1 MQDEK
6 DFQRRTQR
14 VSELVRQIEE
24 IGDPATQATSRELV
38 QLLMELH
45 GAGLEKMMEIVF
57 QAGDHGAHIIDEFGR
72 TPLVGSLLILYG
84 LHPDDLRTRVAKAL
98 ERIQPSL
105 RKQGSDVALL
115 AIDEGVVRLRI
126 ETGGHACGSTIKT
139 IRSTVEEAMYEAA
152 PDIQSL
158 VIEGLEEQA
167 ASGFVALDKLIGG
180 QLSAAADRTSAPRV
194 EGAD

>member
-6 DFQRRTQR
+6 DFQRRIQR

-24 IGDPATQATSRELV
+24 IGDPVTQATSRELV

-72 TPLVGSLLILYG
+72 TPLIGSLLILYG
-84 LHPDDLRTRVAKAL
+84 LHPEDLRTRVARAL

-105 RKQGSDVALL
+105 RKQGSDVELL

-126 ETGGHACGSTIKT
+126 QAGGHACGSTIKT
-139 IRSTVEEAMYEAA
+139 IRSTVEEAIYEAA
-152 PDIQSL
+152 PDITSL
-158 VIEGLEEQA
+158 AIEGLEEQT

-180 QLSAAADRTSAPRV
+180 QISVASDRTSALRV